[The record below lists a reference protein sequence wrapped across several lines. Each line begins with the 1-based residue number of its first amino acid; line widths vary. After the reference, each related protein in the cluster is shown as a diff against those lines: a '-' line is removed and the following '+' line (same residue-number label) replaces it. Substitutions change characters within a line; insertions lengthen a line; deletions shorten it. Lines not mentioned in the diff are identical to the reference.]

1 MYREVFVP
9 IDNSDPSLWAMDRAI
24 ELCQRSDGR
33 ITANHVYA
41 ARLHDV
47 RFRQLETGL
56 PAQFQTAAE
65 LKRQRKIHDKLIE
78 KGLQLISDSFLDQAD
93 KRAKAAGVP
102 LTRQLLEGINYE
114 EIVRE
119 VNAGQGRLP
128 SLIGFDPNIAD
139 KYDGGTNVR
148 SDVKL
153 GDNGRIIAEDE
164 DEDEKLAGSSGR
176 SYDLLLMGA
185 HGIGKQ
191 PYSQLGGVISRVMR
205 EVEKDVLILR
215 TDKALTGGKWMVCVD
230 GSSYSYKALRLALEM
245 AKEYGASLHVC
256 SAFDVEYHHAVFG
269 NIKDVLSVQASKV
282 FKFEEQEELHNN
294 IIDKG
299 LLRLCQ
305 ANLKRAEVMAQAFPD
320 VPVQTQILIGKPF
333 QCIMQW
339 IEEVQP
345 DVLVIARHGNHR
357 IEGTE
362 LGSQAENLVRLAP
375 CNVLMVGTVGVHP
388 EEIPWIDEDGLK
400 GLEWAPDAEVRI
412 LRVPPFALGIARKAV
427 EEFVLDNYGAGANG
441 TYAGESDAA
450 LAAAKEAR
458 AAKANGNGA
467 SANGAAV
474 SANGNGA
481 LQPAQGGYANGAS
494 SNGSS
499 TNQANGNGTH
509 ARVEAAPRAAVPPL
523 GKDGLPMV
531 TGERLDEAIKK
542 LLPTHMQLIMG
553 IGTAEELALA
563 EVKAAEAMK
572 RTVVEGVDAD
582 DPEPLF
588 TAKCPYTGHVSTRA
602 RTANDPIVWTQEAY
616 ARLGAVPL
624 IARPLARNTV
634 ERFAREHDF
643 WRVTTLV
650 MDENKQAMIEADEF
664 DMDTMLVMF
673 RELQTKQL
681 QAAAEGV
688 DGLTPEMR
696 KFIEEAKA
704 QGVTRCP
711 IRDVAEKADQCP
723 VDFSTVSPADARKAM
738 ERFMVDA
745 QLETAGQPTEES
757 GD

>member
-9 IDNSDPSLWAMDRAI
+9 VDNSQPSDWAVERAI
-24 ELCQRSDGR
+24 EICRRTGGR
-33 ITANHVYA
+33 VTGNHVYA

-56 PAQFQTAAE
+56 PAQFQTPE
-65 LKRQRKIHDKLIE
+65 EIKRQRKVHDKLIE
-78 KGLQLISDSFLDQAD
+78 KGLQLISDSFLDQTEQ
-93 KRAKAAGVP
+93 RCRAAGVP

-119 VNAGQGRLP
+119 ANAGRGRLP

-139 KYDGGTNVR
+139 KYDGGGTVR
-148 SDVKL
+148 SDVRL
-153 GDNGRIIAEDE
+153 GEDGRIVAEDE
-164 DEDEKLAGSSGR
+164 DQDEKLAGSSGR
-176 SYDLLLMGA
+176 SYDLVVLGA
-185 HGIGKQ
+185 HGIGRQ
-191 PYSQLGGVISRVMR
+191 PFSQLGGVVARSIRKI
-205 EVEKDVLILR
+205 EKDTLIVRSGRPLQ
-215 TDKALTGGKWMVCVD
+215 GGRWMVCVD
-230 GSSYSYKALRLALEM
+230 GSSYAYKAFRHTLEL
-245 AKEYGASLHVC
+245 AKEFGARLYVC
-256 SAFDVEYHHAVFG
+256 SAFDVEYHHVVFG

-299 LLRLCQ
+299 LLKLCQ
-305 ANLKRAEVMAQAFPD
+305 ANLKRAQVMADAYPD
-320 VPVQTQILIGKPF
+320 VPVETQILIGKPF
-333 QCIMQW
+333 QCILQW
-339 IEEVQP
+339 VEELDP
-345 DVLVIARHGNHR
+345 DLLVVARHGGHR
-357 IEGTE
+357 IDGTD

-375 CNVLMVGTVGVHP
+375 CDVLLVGTEDVRP
-388 EEIPWIDEDGLK
+388 DEIPWIEEDGEK

-427 EEFVLDNYGAGANG
+427 EEFVLDNYGPGANG
-441 TYAGESDAA
+441 TYAGEADARPA
-450 LAAAKEAR
+450 SAANGTDSAAA
-458 AAKANGNGA
+458 G
-467 SANGAAV
+467 
-474 SANGNGA
+474 
-481 LQPAQGGYANGAS
+481 
-494 SNGSS
+494 
-499 TNQANGNGTH
+499 
-509 ARVEAAPRAAVPPL
+509 AAVPPL

-531 TGERLDEAIKK
+531 TGARLDEAIRK

-563 EVKAAEAMK
+563 EVKAEEAMK
-572 RTVVEGVDAD
+572 RTVVEGKDA
-582 DPEPLF
+582 DPEPAVP
-588 TAKCPYTGHVSTRA
+588 TVSVKCPYTGHLSTRE
-602 RTANDPIVWTQEAY
+602 RTAKDAIVWTEEAFD
-616 ARLGAVPL
+616 RLALVPL

-634 ERFAREHDF
+634 ERFAREHAF

-673 RELQTKQL
+673 RELQTKQI

-696 KFIEEAKA
+696 RFIEEARA

-711 IRDVAEKADQCP
+711 IRDVAEKADKCP
-723 VDFSTVSPADARKAM
+723 VDLKMVSPEDARRAV
-738 ERFMVDA
+738 EHFLA
-745 QLETAGQPTEES
+745 EQGQASPPAEELHATES